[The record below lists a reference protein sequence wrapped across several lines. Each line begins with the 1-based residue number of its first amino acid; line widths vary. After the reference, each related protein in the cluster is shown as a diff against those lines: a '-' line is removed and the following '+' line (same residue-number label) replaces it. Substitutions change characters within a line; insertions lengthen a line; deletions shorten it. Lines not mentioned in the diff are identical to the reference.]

1 MIEHGWPLIYT
12 LFVWWFSTGV
22 ILYLDGLPRRT
33 FKWTMTGATI
43 MLAFALA
50 GLALTKDSTRITDAY
65 LAFSCSVLV
74 WAWQEVAFLL
84 GYITGP
90 RRTACPAGAIG
101 WRRAKFAIG
110 AVLHHE
116 LALIFLAAAVVM
128 LTWRGENLTGL
139 WTFLTL
145 WLMRQSAKLN
155 IFLGARNLSESFLPP
170 HLQYLQTYFARKSM
184 NPLFPISV
192 VGATTLATV
201 VWQAAFKDQASG
213 FEAASLT
220 FVATL
225 ISLAILEHWF
235 MMLPFPPETLWR
247 WAMRKPAGAQWRP
260 APIVK

>member
-1 MIEHGWPLIYT
+1 MIEHGWPFIYT
-12 LFVWWFSTGV
+12 IFVWWFSTGA
-22 ILYLDGLPRRT
+22 ILYLDSLPRRT
-33 FKWTMTGATI
+33 FKWTMAGATI
-43 MLAFALA
+43 LLAFALA
-50 GLALTKDSTRITDAY
+50 GLALTKDGTRITDAY
-65 LAFSCSVLV
+65 LAFSCSLLV

-90 RRTACPAGAIG
+90 RRTACPVGAIG
-101 WRRAKFAIG
+101 WRRAKFAVS

-116 LALIFLAAAVVM
+116 LALIVLAAAVVM
-128 LTWRGENLTGL
+128 LTWQGENLTGL

-184 NPLFPISV
+184 NPLFPVSV
-192 VGATTLATV
+192 VVATTLATLT
-201 VWQAAFKDQASG
+201 WQASFRNQIGG

-225 ISLAILEHWF
+225 VSLAILEHWF

-247 WAMRKPAGAQWRP
+247 WAMRKPVEAQWRP